1 MFERSKLNPR
11 DTARS
16 QYPKQNH
23 EGAKVRDQKNPRSS
37 RSLTASA
44 FVYLRA
50 FASSWLILGCFRRRE
65 VQSVGRN
72 LAGGIVA
79 DHAIRAFFLLFVL
92 CAATPQTVQVPA
104 DHATAILG
112 APVAGPDGKDLGR
125 IIDVLVDGTGQPRAA
140 VIDFGGFLGMGA
152 RHIAVSWTNLHFTPT
167 APDKMTITLD
177 LSADQ
182 IKAAP
187 AYTDTKPAAVVVARP
202 APK

>member
-1 MFERSKLNPR
+1 
-11 DTARS
+11 
-16 QYPKQNH
+16 
-23 EGAKVRDQKNPRSS
+23 
-37 RSLTASA
+37 
-44 FVYLRA
+44 
-50 FASSWLILGCFRRRE
+50 
-65 VQSVGRN
+65 VGRD

-92 CAATPQTVQVPA
+92 CAAAPQTVQIPP

-152 RHIAVSWTNLHFTPT
+152 RHIAVSWANLHFTPT